1 LAKIAL
7 AHETQVLQQI
17 DTEISQKADGWM
29 ELVELHLGM
38 FIAQQVVCSS
48 LLESNVSNNLTRQW
62 IIGQTK
68 LS

>member
-1 LAKIAL
+1 
-7 AHETQVLQQI
+7 
-17 DTEISQKADGWM
+17 
-29 ELVELHLGM
+29 M

-48 LLESNVSNNLTRQW
+48 LLESNASNDLTRQW